1 MIKDNVRGIFAQLPP
16 GVQVVAAT
24 KSRSI
29 GEIQEAIE
37 AGIKA
42 VGENYVQ
49 ETEDKFK
56 VIGSKLSGILSATC
70 REIR

>member
-1 MIKDNVRGIFAQLPP
+1 LPD

-24 KSRSI
+24 KSRGI

-37 AGIKA
+37 AGIKI

-49 ETEDKFK
+49 EAEKKFR
-56 VIGSKLSGILSATC
+56 VIG
-70 REIR
+70 R